1 MADPLFTIPAERLP
15 PGFADTI
22 DTPVTSP
29 ADPQPAATVVLS
41 RDGAEGMEVLLLKR
55 HRSSGF
61 VPGAYVFPGGRTDS
75 ADVDPVLARRSTPPA
90 QGDVPAQY
98 WFGAV
103 REVFEET
110 GVLLARDANDWVADT
125 TSSERVE
132 EWRLKLM
139 SDQAH
144 LLDVLEGLG
153 ARVVFDDVAYFA
165 HWITPVVEP
174 RRYDTRFFFAA
185 LPEGRVI
192 RPDAREM
199 VDAVWLTPRE
209 ALARFER
216 AQLPMVFPTVKTL
229 QDLSQFDSVA
239 DALRT
244 LRAREVE
251 PILPRLVKTGV
262 GVGIVIDP

>member
-1 MADPLFTIPAERLP
+1 MSEPLFTIPAERLP
-15 PGFADTI
+15 PGFAETVES
-22 DTPVTSP
+22 PVPSP
-29 ADPQPAATVVLS
+29 ADPKPAATVVLA
-41 RDGAEGMEVLLLKR
+41 RDSDDGIEVLLLKR

-61 VPGAYVFPGGRTDS
+61 VPGAYVFPGGRTDEGDADS
-75 ADVDPVLARRSTPPA
+75 ALTAQSPPPSH
-90 QGDVPAQY
+90 VPAEY

-110 GVLLARDANDWVADT
+110 GVLIARDAHGWVADT
-125 TSSERVE
+125 TSDSRVE

-144 LLDVLEGLG
+144 LADVLSGLN

-165 HWITPVVEP
+165 HWITPIVEP

-185 LPEGRVI
+185 LPTERTI

-199 VDAVWLTPRE
+199 VDALWLTPRA
-209 ALARFER
+209 ALQRFER

-239 DALRT
+239 EALDVLRT
-244 LRAREVE
+244 KEVE
-251 PILPRLVKTGV
+251 PILPRLIKTGT
-262 GVGIVIDP
+262 GVGIVIEG